1 MQNIQ
6 IAAFNLTNQ
15 YAITHYN
22 TAVPVNNFI
31 FAIYSLISYL
41 FFLKKLYMK
50 KIKIIAKCKKKQ
62 IKRKNV
68 E

>member
-1 MQNIQ
+1 MQTIQ

-41 FFLKKLYMK
+41 KKIIYE
-50 KIKIIAKCKKKQ
+50 KIKIIAKCKKKR
-62 IKRKNV
+62 IKKKNV